1 MDDREVEDLLKK
13 DTLPEEYSMPVGAHP
28 PMITSCRKRKK
39 KKRSDD
45 LDKLLAKQFQ
55 ASTRYHQIMMLNQVN
70 QTLYELKLKKFDLE
84 DAIDDTLE
92 EKGEGKRVERTR
104 KRLRMCQ
111 TDIQD
116 QEEFLKQLKKEMP

>member
-13 DTLPEEYSMPVGAHP
+13 DRLPEEYSMPDGAHP